1 MSVEKEQ
8 ILMRIIEV
16 EESISRLTET
26 VRGLLE
32 EEEEEEEEDLLPKSS
47 SVRRFEAMIGSA
59 V

>member
-32 EEEEEEEEDLLPKSS
+32 EEEEEDLLPKSS

>member
-26 VRGLLE
+26 VRGLLRNLSIG
-32 EEEEEEEEDLLPKSS
+32 DCRFSS
-47 SVRRFEAMIGSA
+47 RFGWLAD
-59 V
+59 

>member
-32 EEEEEEEEDLLPKSS
+32 EEEEEEEDLLPKSS